1 MDVNAIDVTGVP
13 DDLLA
18 EVEELA
24 AENVKR
30 VHRAPEAD
38 PFDAA
43 AQSPYEITA
52 LMEFKT
58 VWHPIGA

>member
-13 DDLLA
+13 QDLVGQ
-18 EVEELA
+18 VEELA

-30 VHRAPEAD
+30 VHRAPDVD
-38 PFDAA
+38 PFDGA
-43 AQSPYEITA
+43 AQSPYEIVA

>member
-18 EVEELA
+18 DVERA
-24 AENVKR
+24 AADNLKR
-30 VHRAPEAD
+30 VVRGSGID
-38 PFDAA
+38 PFSDE
-43 AQSPYEITA
+43 AQSPYEIAA
-52 LMEFKT
+52 LTEFKT

>member
-13 DDLLA
+13 EDLLA
-18 EVEELA
+18 KVDELA

-30 VHRAPEAD
+30 VHRGPDVD
-38 PFDAA
+38 PFAPQ
-43 AQSPYEITA
+43 AQSPFEITA

-58 VWHPIGA
+58 VWHPIGT